1 MNEDK
6 LRIKELEEELKARD
20 KTIYKLKNAIKTKE
34 LEYKELIK
42 KYTNQNNELIMLK
55 TELKGGK
62 E

>member
-6 LRIKELEEELKARD
+6 LRIKELEEELKVRN
-20 KTIYKLKNAIKTKE
+20 KIIYKLKDAIKKKE

>member
-6 LRIKELEEELKARD
+6 LRIKELEEELKVRNN
-20 KTIYKLKNAIKTKE
+20 TIYKLKDAIKKKE

>member
-1 MNEDK
+1 MNENK
-6 LRIKELEEELKARD
+6 LRIKELEEELKARN

>member
-6 LRIKELEEELKARD
+6 LRIKELEEELKARN